1 MAAVAGLTIEDF
13 EKLPDALARNHEL
26 VDGELVDVTGNTLNH
41 NRLRDLLIALLLSHV
56 KNNKLGRVISEQEYD
71 FDGNAHGPDLS
82 FVATGKLGLLNLKRR
97 VQTCVPDLAI
107 EIVSQNDKY
116 SALMKK
122 ARRYL
127 KCGTKEVWLLDIE
140 GREAS
145 FFSGDQRII
154 MNENQK
160 FQSDL
165 IPGFSIRLGD
175 LFDDI
180 AN

>member
-1 MAAVAGLTIEDF
+1 MDGLTIEDF

-26 VDGELVDVTGNTLNH
+26 VDGELVDVSGNTLNH

-56 KNNKLGRVISEQEYD
+56 KHNKLGRMISEQEYN

-82 FVATGKLGLLNLKRR
+82 FVATRKLRLLNAKRR
-97 VQTCVPDLAI
+97 VQPCVPDLAI
-107 EIVSQNDKY
+107 EIISQNDKF

-127 KCGTKEVWLLDIE
+127 KCGTKEVWIFDIE
-140 GREAS
+140 GREAY
-145 FFSGDQRII
+145 FFSGDQRTIL
-154 MNENQK
+154 NENQK